1 LKAMSQLLRH
11 SCRRAV
17 TAWQRQPTQQNDV
30 ALHASALRPLTTDSR
45 GRDVTNPNLPP
56 SMVKSIIDN
65 ERITAEFN
73 SKLRLSSL
81 KAPFSSSIPVFSL
94 RDQSVLSILDLP
106 QENASQ
112 PAPLPF
118 TLAPSI
124 SGGVQPS
131 IAPPPLPIQQQKEIR
146 DPVKEVTVVISDG
159 HPERAK
165 IGDQPAENAAR
176 EIIGDKMENLVKKE
190 AIRILQIRRTKMNR
204 HKLRKWRR
212 KYRHLIKLKIEE
224 KEMKEKK
231 EMDDTLSG
239 IRGDAEAFNPVD
251 KVRHHITLAKD
262 MGYKVTYYENLP
274 LTKWLKEKEAVDA
287 GNSARFKDKNTERY
301 RKYPPWEYEKF

>member
-1 LKAMSQLLRH
+1 MISAIIANFRKIEYIFILYILHLGQKVVVEKFEDTFDTIATEERDTSLKAMSQLLRH

-56 SMVKSIIDN
+56 SMVKSITDN
-65 ERITAEFN
+65 ERLTAEFN
-73 SKLRLSSL
+73 SKLRPSSSS

-159 HPERAK
+159 RPEQAK
-165 IGDQPAENAAR
+165 IGDQP
-176 EIIGDKMENLVKKE
+176 
-190 AIRILQIRRTKMNR
+190 
-204 HKLRKWRR
+204 
-212 KYRHLIKLKIEE
+212 
-224 KEMKEKK
+224 
-231 EMDDTLSG
+231 
-239 IRGDAEAFNPVD
+239 
-251 KVRHHITLAKD
+251 
-262 MGYKVTYYENLP
+262 
-274 LTKWLKEKEAVDA
+274 
-287 GNSARFKDKNTERY
+287 
-301 RKYPPWEYEKF
+301 